1 VFDSIP
7 YDNQSQ
13 IILWNDGVKMKLLWV
28 CHGKMTMTLLA
39 IFDPKRS
46 SFRLV
51 AVSYS
56 TILFHHFLLVDYCVY
71 GLANVRSGCQCVP
84 STHAQSSLRNTATR
98 LFVFEFLK
106 KAVFSCI
113 D

>member
-46 SFRLV
+46 SFHLV

-71 GLANVRSGCQCVP
+71 GLSNVRSGVP
-84 STHAQSSLRNTATR
+84 MCSIDARVVVAQKYQIVCRLSL
-98 LFVFEFLK
+98 
-106 KAVFSCI
+106 
-113 D
+113 

>member
-7 YDNQSQ
+7 YDHQSQ

-39 IFDPKRS
+39 IVDPKRS

-56 TILFHHFLLVDYCVY
+56 TILFHHFYWWIIVFMVFLMCAAAFHQCTR
-71 GLANVRSGCQCVP
+71 GCRSEIQLP
-84 STHAQSSLRNTATR
+84 D
-98 LFVFEFLK
+98 LFV
-106 KAVFSCI
+106 V
-113 D
+113 